1 MNLTTSYHAM
11 SPSQSPSIQP
21 HFINL
26 NQFEMSI
33 IQSIKQETE
42 NLGGPWSCKLCN
54 TQFIDIMRL
63 VTHLLTFCDR
73 HRSLSTFLNVS
84 AIHICMLLDD
94 SGSIKT
100 LETYIRLAGN
110 DTDSE
115 VSDLGNDTDSEA
127 STLSN
132 DTNSDASDLAEPIMR
147 EAMSPGMLARVVL
160 GLCGLPVTRKRKVSG
175 PRARTREA
183 LSSWMRILLL
193 RHTMRM

>member
-1 MNLTTSYHAM
+1 
-11 SPSQSPSIQP
+11 
-21 HFINL
+21 
-26 NQFEMSI
+26 
-33 IQSIKQETE
+33 
-42 NLGGPWSCKLCN
+42 
-54 TQFIDIMRL
+54 
-63 VTHLLTFCDR
+63 
-73 HRSLSTFLNVS
+73 
-84 AIHICMLLDD
+84 MLLDD

-115 VSDLGNDTDSEA
+115 VSDLGNDTDSEASTHGSDTDSEA

>member
-1 MNLTTSYHAM
+1 M

-127 STLSN
+127 STHG
-132 DTNSDASDLAEPIMR
+132 SDKMTQIATHLILPSSIMR